1 MKNSK
6 GIITALMTPFDKE
19 DRVNYKELERLVKF
33 NLDMGVSGF
42 YVCGST
48 GEAFMLTRDE
58 RMEIMRCVKD
68 CAGDAYLIAHIG
80 ALDQRDSKAL
90 GREAKALSYDLVSSV
105 APFYFKFSPD
115 EIKEHYFTL
124 ANESE
129 LPMLVYHIPA
139 LSGVNMGKDDMGAFL
154 SDDRFAGIKF
164 TSNDFFLL
172 ERCKSA
178 YPDKVIYNGYDEMFL
193 SGLIMGADGAIGST
207 YNFIGDK
214 FVKIQELFKKGE
226 NAKAL
231 EIQREANEIIAVLCK
246 IGVIKA
252 QKEVMKLMGF
262 DLGFCRAPFGK
273 VSDEDIKLIKT
284 DIMKYLV

>member
-1 MKNSK
+1 
-6 GIITALMTPFDKE
+6 
-19 DRVNYKELERLVKF
+19 
-33 NLDMGVSGF
+33 
-42 YVCGST
+42 
-48 GEAFMLTRDE
+48 
-58 RMEIMRCVKD
+58 
-68 CAGDAYLIAHIG
+68 
-80 ALDQRDSKAL
+80 
-90 GREAKALSYDLVSSV
+90 
-105 APFYFKFSPD
+105 
-115 EIKEHYFTL
+115 
-124 ANESE
+124 
-129 LPMLVYHIPA
+129 
-139 LSGVNMGKDDMGAFL
+139 MGAFL

-207 YNFIGDK
+207 YNFMGDK